1 MLQALAGGVG
11 DAAVMA
17 GKGASAIN
25 PVIPQSCP
33 CRTPLFPQD
42 ASLSLSPGPIPTHL
56 RDGGGREEKNDPLGQ
71 QPASPSD

>member
-17 GKGASAIN
+17 GKGVSAIN
-25 PVIPQSCP
+25 AVIPQSCP

-42 ASLSLSPGPIPTHL
+42 ACLSLSPHPIPTSQGWWWE
-56 RDGGGREEKNDPLGQ
+56 RGEK
-71 QPASPSD
+71 